1 MLQLDVKRTC
11 RTFFVDP
18 YLTMTV
24 NVTWHVVVPCLMI
37 GPLLCLITCIPRI
50 MIRRKAMRSRRARDA
65 KKKKRVG
72 PASQQSRTASSTRT
86 ESSTAATGDDGL
98 GVELQPPAI
107 AHDATSPAA
116 AGHVSFS
123 EPESRLS
130 RPPSPTPGHQPGLAV
145 GAGAVHRTLRTFEP
159 APSIVSAA
167 CGGYV
172 LTVCEP
178 TCLLT
183 TLPLRPLVGTA
194 TSCLHSWGLPSA
206 CFTPHHARHLAAH
219 PPAPHIRRSAHVLSP
234 SS

>member
-1 MLQLDVKRTC
+1 MWYFPAFRRPPFSLPTCRISAFQLPHRLSSPVSHVPNLPSHACPWISPLVLQLDVKRTC

-98 GVELQPPAI
+98 GLELQPPAI

-130 RPPSPTPGHQPGLAV
+130 RPPSPT
-145 GAGAVHRTLRTFEP
+145 
-159 APSIVSAA
+159 
-167 CGGYV
+167 
-172 LTVCEP
+172 
-178 TCLLT
+178 
-183 TLPLRPLVGTA
+183 
-194 TSCLHSWGLPSA
+194 
-206 CFTPHHARHLAAH
+206 
-219 PPAPHIRRSAHVLSP
+219 RRMTRRRCRGR
-234 SS
+234 